1 MSYKKVLSYGTLNP
15 DLMYFVDEIPPVGG
29 DIRSKEYKIRPG
41 GTAINCA
48 ENIKNWGIETSVM
61 GNCIGKD
68 PLGDYLLS
76 YLKES
81 KIGYKDVLIN
91 DCLTPTCS
99 IYIDK
104 NGERTIISSGYENC
118 NWNNL
123 NKVKEFDSMII
134 DRYSIKYIRENLKN
148 EDFSNVFIT
157 QAGYGETIDY
167 KIDFLVASKD
177 EIDVIEANRL
187 LNEDFVSWILLTS
200 ANLPARLLSKDGVL
214 EITPPDFKTINST
227 GAGDITAAYIG
238 AHGIDDVITTTK
250 NACAAGAIVAGTSSP
265 PTIEKI
271 KEISELVEIKPR

>member
-29 DIRSKEYKIRPG
+29 DIRSKEYKIRSG

-123 NKVKEFDSMII
+123 NKVKKFDSMII

-167 KIDFLVASKD
+167 KIDFLVVSKD

-200 ANLPARLLSKDGVL
+200 ANLPARLLSKDGVV

-227 GAGDITAAYIG
+227 GAGDVTAAYIG
-238 AHGIDDVITTTK
+238 AHGIDDVITTTR
-250 NACAAGAIVAGTSSP
+250 NACAAGAIVAGTSSLP
-265 PTIEKI
+265 SIEKI
-271 KEISELVEIKPR
+271 EEISKLVEIKPR

>member
-29 DIRSKEYKIRPG
+29 DIRSKEYKIRSG

-76 YLKES
+76 HLKES

-148 EDFSNVFIT
+148 EDFSNIFIT

-167 KIDFLVASKD
+167 KIDFLVVSKD

-200 ANLPARLLSKDGVL
+200 ANLPARLLSKDGVV

-227 GAGDITAAYIG
+227 GAGDVTAAYIG
-238 AHGIDDVITTTK
+238 AHGIDDVITTTR
-250 NACAAGAIVAGTSSP
+250 NACAAGAIVAGTSSLP
-265 PTIEKI
+265 SIEKI
-271 KEISELVEIKPR
+271 EEISKLVEIKPR

>member
-29 DIRSKEYKIRPG
+29 DIRSKEYKIRSG

-134 DRYSIKYIRENLKN
+134 DRYSIKYIRKNLKN
-148 EDFSNVFIT
+148 EDFSNIFIT

-167 KIDFLVASKD
+167 KIDFLVVSKD

-200 ANLPARLLSKDGVL
+200 ANLPARLLSKDGVV

-227 GAGDITAAYIG
+227 GAGDVTAAYIG
-238 AHGIDDVITTTK
+238 AYGIDDVITTTR
-250 NACAAGAIVAGTSSP
+250 NACAAGAIVAGTSSVP
-265 PTIEKI
+265 SVEKI
-271 KEISELVEIKPR
+271 EEISKLVEIKPR

>member
-15 DLMYFVDEIPPVGG
+15 DLMYFIDEIPPVGG

-48 ENIKNWGIETSVM
+48 ENIKNWGIDTSVM

-148 EDFSNVFIT
+148 EDFSNIFIT

-167 KIDFLVASKD
+167 KIDFLVVSKD

-187 LNEDFVSWILLTS
+187 LNENFVSWILLTS
-200 ANLPARLLSKDGVL
+200 ANLPARLLSKDGVV

-227 GAGDITAAYIG
+227 GAGDVTAAYIG
-238 AHGIDDVITTTK
+238 AHGIDDVITTTR
-250 NACAAGAIVAGTSSP
+250 NACAAGAIVAGTSSLP
-265 PTIEKI
+265 SVEKI
-271 KEISELVEIKPR
+271 EEISKLVEIKPR

>member
-29 DIRSKEYKIRPG
+29 DIRSKEYKIRSG

-48 ENIKNWGIETSVM
+48 ENIKNWGIDTSVM

-104 NGERTIISSGYENC
+104 SGERTIISSGYENC

-148 EDFSNVFIT
+148 EDFSNIFIT

-167 KIDFLVASKD
+167 KIDFLVVSKD

-200 ANLPARLLSKDGVL
+200 ASLPARLLSKDGVV

-227 GAGDITAAYIG
+227 GAGDVTAAYIG
-238 AHGIDDVITTTK
+238 AHGIDDVITTTR
-250 NACAAGAIVAGTSSP
+250 NACAAGAIVAGTSSLP
-265 PTIEKI
+265 SVEKI
-271 KEISELVEIKPR
+271 EEISKLVEIKPR

>member
-15 DLMYFVDEIPPVGG
+15 DLMYFVDEIPHAGG

-148 EDFSNVFIT
+148 EAFSNVFIT

-167 KIDFLVASKD
+167 KIDFLVVSKD

-200 ANLPARLLSKDGVL
+200 ANLPARLLSKDGVV

-227 GAGDITAAYIG
+227 GAGDVTAAYIG
-238 AHGIDDVITTTK
+238 AHGIDDVITTTR
-250 NACAAGAIVAGTSSP
+250 NACAAGAIVAGTSSLP
-265 PTIEKI
+265 SIEKI
-271 KEISELVEIKPR
+271 EEISKLVEIKPR

>member
-76 YLKES
+76 HLKES

-148 EDFSNVFIT
+148 EDFSNIFIT

-167 KIDFLVASKD
+167 KIDFLVVSKD

-200 ANLPARLLSKDGVL
+200 ANLPARLLSKDGVV

-227 GAGDITAAYIG
+227 GAGDVTAAYIG
-238 AHGIDDVITTTK
+238 AHGIDDVITTTR
-250 NACAAGAIVAGTSSP
+250 NACAAGAIVAGSSSLP
-265 PTIEKI
+265 SVEKI
-271 KEISELVEIKPR
+271 EEISKLVEIKPR

>member
-167 KIDFLVASKD
+167 KIDFLVVSKD

-227 GAGDITAAYIG
+227 GAGDVTAAYIG
-238 AHGIDDVITTTK
+238 AHGIDDVITTTR
-250 NACAAGAIVAGTSSP
+250 NACAAGAIVAGTSSLP
-265 PTIEKI
+265 SIEKI
-271 KEISELVEIKPR
+271 EEISKLVEIKPR

>member
-29 DIRSKEYKIRPG
+29 DIRSKEYKIRSG

-167 KIDFLVASKD
+167 KIDFLVVSKD

-187 LNEDFVSWILLTS
+187 LNEDFVSWVLLTS

-227 GAGDITAAYIG
+227 GAGDVTAAYIG
-238 AHGIDDVITTTK
+238 AHGIDDVITTTR
-250 NACAAGAIVAGTSSP
+250 NACAAGAIVAGTSSLP
-265 PTIEKI
+265 SVEKI
-271 KEISELVEIKPR
+271 EEISKLVEIKPR

>member
-167 KIDFLVASKD
+167 KIDFLVVSKD

-200 ANLPARLLSKDGVL
+200 ANLPARLLSKDGVV

-227 GAGDITAAYIG
+227 GAGDVTAAYIG
-238 AHGIDDVITTTK
+238 AHGIDDVITTTR
-250 NACAAGAIVAGTSSP
+250 NACAAGAIVSGTSSLP
-265 PTIEKI
+265 SIEKI
-271 KEISELVEIKPR
+271 EEISKLVEIKPR

>member
-15 DLMYFVDEIPPVGG
+15 DLMYFIDEIPPVGG

-48 ENIKNWGIETSVM
+48 ENIKNWGIDTSVM

-104 NGERTIISSGYENC
+104 SGERTIISSGYENC

-123 NKVKEFDSMII
+123 NKVKEFDSIII

-148 EDFSNVFIT
+148 EDLSNIFLT

-167 KIDFLVASKD
+167 KIDFLVVSKD

-200 ANLPARLLSKDGVL
+200 ANLPARLLSKDGVV

-227 GAGDITAAYIG
+227 GAGDVTAAYIG
-238 AHGIDDVITTTK
+238 AHGIDDVITTTR
-250 NACAAGAIVAGTSSP
+250 NACAAGAIVAGTSSLP
-265 PTIEKI
+265 SVEKI
-271 KEISELVEIKPR
+271 EEISKLVEIKPR

>member
-29 DIRSKEYKIRPG
+29 DIRSKEYKIRSG

-167 KIDFLVASKD
+167 KIDFLVVSKD

-200 ANLPARLLSKDGVL
+200 ANLPARLLSKDGVV
-214 EITPPDFKTINST
+214 EITPPDYKTINST
-227 GAGDITAAYIG
+227 GAGDVTAAYIG
-238 AHGIDDVITTTK
+238 AHGIDDVITTTR
-250 NACAAGAIVAGTSSP
+250 NACAAGAIVAGTSSLP
-265 PTIEKI
+265 SIEKI
-271 KEISELVEIKPR
+271 EEISKLVEIKPR

>member
-29 DIRSKEYKIRPG
+29 DIRSKEYKIRSG

-148 EDFSNVFIT
+148 EDFSNIFIT

-167 KIDFLVASKD
+167 KIDFLVVSKD

-200 ANLPARLLSKDGVL
+200 ANLPARLLSKDGVV

-227 GAGDITAAYIG
+227 GAGDVTAAYIG
-238 AHGIDDVITTTK
+238 AHGIDDVITTTR
-250 NACAAGAIVAGTSSP
+250 NACAAGAIVAGSSSLP
-265 PTIEKI
+265 SVEKI
-271 KEISELVEIKPR
+271 EEISKLVEIKPR

>member
-118 NWNNL
+118 NWNDL

-167 KIDFLVASKD
+167 KIDFLVVSKD

-200 ANLPARLLSKDGVL
+200 ANLPARLLSKDGVV

-227 GAGDITAAYIG
+227 GAGDVTAAYIG
-238 AHGIDDVITTTK
+238 AHGIDDVITTTR
-250 NACAAGAIVAGTSSP
+250 NACAAGAIVAGTSSLP
-265 PTIEKI
+265 SIEKI
-271 KEISELVEIKPR
+271 EEISKLVEIKPR

>member
-29 DIRSKEYKIRPG
+29 DIRSKEYKIRSG

-167 KIDFLVASKD
+167 KIDFLVVSKD

-187 LNEDFVSWILLTS
+187 LSEDFVSWILLTS
-200 ANLPARLLSKDGVL
+200 ANLPARLLSKDGVV

-227 GAGDITAAYIG
+227 GAGDVTAAYIG
-238 AHGIDDVITTTK
+238 AHGIDDVLTTTR
-250 NACAAGAIVAGTSSP
+250 NACAAGAIVAGTSSLP
-265 PTIEKI
+265 SVEKI
-271 KEISELVEIKPR
+271 EEISKLVEIKPR

>member
-1 MSYKKVLSYGTLNP
+1 MSYKKVLSYGTINP

-29 DIRSKEYKIRPG
+29 DIRSTEYKIRSG

-48 ENIKNWGIETSVM
+48 ENIINWGIETSVM
-61 GNCIGKD
+61 GNCVGND

-76 YLKES
+76 YLKE
-81 KIGYKDVLIN
+81 KNIDYKDIVIN

-104 NGERTIISSGYENC
+104 NGERTIISSGYEKC
-118 NWNNL
+118 EWSDL

-134 DRYSIKYIRENLKN
+134 DRYSIKYVREKLKN
-148 EDFSNVFIT
+148 EDFSNTFVT
-157 QAGYGETIDY
+157 QAGYGEIIDY
-167 KIDFLVASKD
+167 KIDFLVVSKD

-187 LNEDFVSWILLTS
+187 LNDNFVTWILLTS
-200 ANLPARLLSKDGVL
+200 GNLPARLLSKDGVV

-227 GAGDITAAYIG
+227 GAGDVTAAYIG
-238 AHGIDDVITTTK
+238 AHGIDDVITTTR
-250 NACAAGAIVAGTSSP
+250 NACAAGAIVAGTSSL

-271 KEISELVEIKPR
+271 KEVSELVEIKPR

>member
-29 DIRSKEYKIRPG
+29 DIRSKEYKIRSG

-76 YLKES
+76 HLKES

-148 EDFSNVFIT
+148 EDFSNIFIT

-167 KIDFLVASKD
+167 KIDFLVVSKD

-187 LNEDFVSWILLTS
+187 LNENFVSWILLTS
-200 ANLPARLLSKDGVL
+200 ANLPARLLSKDGVV

-227 GAGDITAAYIG
+227 GAGDVTAAYIG
-238 AHGIDDVITTTK
+238 AHGIDDVITTTR
-250 NACAAGAIVAGTSSP
+250 NACAAGAIVAGTSSLP
-265 PTIEKI
+265 SIEKI
-271 KEISELVEIKPR
+271 EEISKLVEIKPR

>member
-29 DIRSKEYKIRPG
+29 DIRSKEYKIRSG

-76 YLKES
+76 HLKES

-123 NKVKEFDSMII
+123 NKVKEFDSII
-134 DRYSIKYIRENLKN
+134 IGDKS
-148 EDFSNVFIT
+148 
-157 QAGYGETIDY
+157 
-167 KIDFLVASKD
+167 
-177 EIDVIEANRL
+177 
-187 LNEDFVSWILLTS
+187 
-200 ANLPARLLSKDGVL
+200 LSKRPM
-214 EITPPDFKTINST
+214 ERITKP
-227 GAGDITAAYIG
+227 
-238 AHGIDDVITTTK
+238 
-250 NACAAGAIVAGTSSP
+250 
-265 PTIEKI
+265 IELMNGK
-271 KEISELVEIKPR
+271 VM

>member
-48 ENIKNWGIETSVM
+48 ENIKNWGIDTSVM

-104 NGERTIISSGYENC
+104 SGERTIISSGYENC

-148 EDFSNVFIT
+148 EDFSNIFIT

-167 KIDFLVASKD
+167 KIDFLVVSKD

-200 ANLPARLLSKDGVL
+200 ASLPARLLSKDGVV

-227 GAGDITAAYIG
+227 GAGDVTAAYIG
-238 AHGIDDVITTTK
+238 AHGIDDVITTTR
-250 NACAAGAIVAGTSSP
+250 NACAAGAIVAGTSSLP
-265 PTIEKI
+265 SVEKI
-271 KEISELVEIKPR
+271 EEISKLVEIKPR

>member
-29 DIRSKEYKIRPG
+29 DIRSKEYKIRAG

-123 NKVKEFDSMII
+123 NKVKKFDSMII

-167 KIDFLVASKD
+167 KIDFLVVSKD

-200 ANLPARLLSKDGVL
+200 ANLPARLLSKDGVV

-227 GAGDITAAYIG
+227 GAGDVTAAYIG
-238 AHGIDDVITTTK
+238 AHGIDDVITTTR
-250 NACAAGAIVAGTSSP
+250 NACAAGAIVAGTSSLP
-265 PTIEKI
+265 SIEKI
-271 KEISELVEIKPR
+271 EEISKLVEIKPR

>member
-29 DIRSKEYKIRPG
+29 DIRSKEYKIRSG

-123 NKVKEFDSMII
+123 NKVKEFDSIII

-148 EDFSNVFIT
+148 EDLSNIFLT

-167 KIDFLVASKD
+167 KIDFLVVSKD

-200 ANLPARLLSKDGVL
+200 ANLPARLLSKDGVV

-227 GAGDITAAYIG
+227 GAGDVTAAYIG
-238 AHGIDDVITTTK
+238 AHGIDDVITTTR
-250 NACAAGAIVAGTSSP
+250 NACAAGAIVAGTSSLP
-265 PTIEKI
+265 SVEKI
-271 KEISELVEIKPR
+271 EEISKLVEIKPR

>member
-167 KIDFLVASKD
+167 KIDFLVVSKD

-200 ANLPARLLSKDGVL
+200 ANLPARLLSKDGVV

-227 GAGDITAAYIG
+227 GAGDVTAAYIG
-238 AHGIDDVITTTK
+238 AHGIDDVITTTR
-250 NACAAGAIVAGTSSP
+250 NACAAGAIVAGTSSLP
-265 PTIEKI
+265 SIEKI
-271 KEISELVEIKPR
+271 EEISKLVEIKPR

>member
-15 DLMYFVDEIPPVGG
+15 DLMYFIDEIPPVGG

-48 ENIKNWGIETSVM
+48 ENIKNWGIDTSVM

-81 KIGYKDVLIN
+81 KIGYKDVRIN

-104 NGERTIISSGYENC
+104 SGERTIISSGYENC

-123 NKVKEFDSMII
+123 NKVKEFDSIII

-148 EDFSNVFIT
+148 EDLSNIFLT

-167 KIDFLVASKD
+167 KIDFLVVSKD

-200 ANLPARLLSKDGVL
+200 ANLPARLLSKDGVV

-227 GAGDITAAYIG
+227 GAGDVTAAYIG
-238 AHGIDDVITTTK
+238 AHGIDDVITTTR
-250 NACAAGAIVAGTSSP
+250 NACAAGAIVAGSSSLP
-265 PTIEKI
+265 SVEKI
-271 KEISELVEIKPR
+271 EEISKLVEIKPR

>member
-29 DIRSKEYKIRPG
+29 DIRSKEYKIRSG

-76 YLKES
+76 HLKES

-148 EDFSNVFIT
+148 EDFSNIFIT

-167 KIDFLVASKD
+167 KIDFLVVSKD

-200 ANLPARLLSKDGVL
+200 ASLPARLLSKDGVV

-250 NACAAGAIVAGTSSP
+250 NAWAAGAIVAGTSSP

>member
-48 ENIKNWGIETSVM
+48 ENIKKWGIETSVM

-167 KIDFLVASKD
+167 KIDFLVVSKD

-200 ANLPARLLSKDGVL
+200 ANLPARLLSKDGVV

-227 GAGDITAAYIG
+227 GAGDVTAAYIG
-238 AHGIDDVITTTK
+238 AHGIDDVITTTR
-250 NACAAGAIVAGTSSP
+250 NACAAGAIVAGTSSLP
-265 PTIEKI
+265 SIEKI
-271 KEISELVEIKPR
+271 EEISKLVEIKPR

>member
-167 KIDFLVASKD
+167 KIDFLVVSKD

-200 ANLPARLLSKDGVL
+200 ANLPARLLSKDGVV
-214 EITPPDFKTINST
+214 EITPPDFKTLNST
-227 GAGDITAAYIG
+227 GAGDVTAAYIG
-238 AHGIDDVITTTK
+238 AHGIDDVIITTR
-250 NACAAGAIVAGTSSP
+250 NACAAGAIVAGTSSLP
-265 PTIEKI
+265 SIEKI
-271 KEISELVEIKPR
+271 EEISKLVEIKPR

>member
-167 KIDFLVASKD
+167 KIDFLVVSKD

-200 ANLPARLLSKDGVL
+200 ANLPARLLSKDGVV
-214 EITPPDFKTINST
+214 EITPPDFKTLNST
-227 GAGDITAAYIG
+227 GAGDVTAAYIG
-238 AHGIDDVITTTK
+238 AHGIDDVITTTR
-250 NACAAGAIVAGTSSP
+250 NACAAGAIVAGTSSLP
-265 PTIEKI
+265 SIEKI
-271 KEISELVEIKPR
+271 EEISKLVEIKPR